1 MVTLLSRNAWAKIT
15 VFFKKWHFLLQ
26 NVLIS
31 DFLAWIRNQH
41 LRIDPC
47 AKFQL
52 HWTKNK
58 GTLILT
64 SNNSKNSLMMSYLC
78 RYQFD
83 WLPSPQADCWATNFS
98 IKIPTP
104 RTAFQCKTLAPGS
117 KNETKIPTP
126 GHNLFKCLDI
136 TEFKCLDITE
146 KGTLFYKSSF
156 FPNFP

>member
-15 VFFKKWHFLLQ
+15 VFFKKWHFLIQ

-31 DFLAWIRNQH
+31 DFLAWIRNQR

-52 HWTKNK
+52 HWTKDK
-58 GTLILT
+58 GTRILT
-64 SNNSKNSLMMSYLC
+64 SNNTKNSLMMSYLC

-83 WLPSPQADCWATNFS
+83 WLPSPPRLTAGPLIIPSKSPPPGQLFS
-98 IKIPTP
+98 AKLRPP
-104 RTAFQCKTLAPGS
+104 DQ

-126 GHNLFKCLDI
+126 GHNL
-136 TEFKCLDITE
+136 FKCLDITE